1 MASDWETLR
10 FQPWSSAPDASFWQR
25 LAALKLDTFQLSDH
39 AQELTGYFA
48 PGRAASVPS
57 RLTVDDSSFH
67 TADAQDNDGGADRAR
82 YEWKAPGVLINT
94 NTLEDFKTLDKA
106 AVLQQAGE
114 RILAAALSPSAA
126 AGSVDQLNAFVLVT
140 FADLKKHSFLYWF
153 GFPALT
159 PATPYKSRAPVAV
172 AAALTLAEQTH
183 ALDGLLRL
191 RRESLQAPAGP
202 SPFFVVER
210 LGGDAVRVLTLE
222 AWSQRPEAAA
232 ADVAETLFGF
242 VDPCP
247 LATNPGW
254 PMRNL
259 LAFLT
264 ARAAPRLPQG
274 QPLRVIAFRE
284 HLHHLREAPAAFEW
298 THSLLFEVA
307 VAVAADDAA
316 PARDVRVT
324 GWEPNARGKLGP
336 RLMELSGLLD
346 PIRLAETSVD
356 LNLKLMRWRQLPA
369 LDLEA
374 IARTKCLLL
383 GAGTLGCYTG
393 RSLLSWGFRHITFV
407 DNSTV
412 SHSNPVRQPLFE
424 FQDCGKPKAACAAN
438 ALKRVF
444 PLVDARAEHLTI
456 PMAGHALSNAELVDE
471 AKRGLARLEQLID
484 EHDVVFLGTD
494 SRESRWLPT
503 VIAAAKRKLLLNS
516 ALGFDSYL
524 VMRHGVRRAADPHS
538 DPPAAAALG
547 CYFCNDVVSPRDSL
561 KDRTLDQMCTVTR
574 PGLAPIASATA
585 VELLVAV
592 LHAPE
597 GKYVG
602 VAKPADAA
610 APLAFVPHQLRGFLN
625 AFHTLPITGEA
636 FDRCIACSARV
647 LAAYEADAFA
657 LLQHACDSSSYLEDL
672 TGLSA
677 LTQEVDAL
685 SFELDDS
692 DDDSELA

>member
-1 MASDWETLR
+1 MTLLLLVCGVCVSDKR
-10 FQPWSSAPDASFWQR
+10 SSGS
-25 LAALKLDTFQLSDH
+25 
-39 AQELTGYFA
+39 
-48 PGRAASVPS
+48 
-57 RLTVDDSSFH
+57 
-67 TADAQDNDGGADRAR
+67 DRAR
-82 YEWKAPGVLINT
+82 YEWTAPGVLINT
-94 NTLEDFKTLDKA
+94 NTLEVRRQRASEHANASLPFSRTLAFSPSLCQDFKTLDKT

-114 RILAAALSPSAA
+114 RILASALSPTSAPN
-126 AGSVDQLNAFVLVT
+126 SVAQLNAFVLVT

-159 PATPYKSRAPVAV
+159 PPTPYKSRAPVAV
-172 AAALTLAEQTH
+172 SAALTLAEQTH
-183 ALDGLLRL
+183 ALGSLLTL
-191 RRESLQAPAGP
+191 RQDSVKNRTGF

-210 LGGDAVRVLTLE
+210 LGSDAVRVLPLE
-222 AWSQRPEAAA
+222 AWKLRAEPVN
-232 ADVAETLFGF
+232 DVIETLFGF

-264 ARAAPRLPQG
+264 LLPSSRLERGP
-274 QPLRVIAFRE
+274 PLRVLAFRE
-284 HLHHLREAPAAFEW
+284 HLHHLRDPPAVFEW

-307 VAVAADDAA
+307 TDDVPVTAS
-316 PARDVRVT
+316 PVPRVM

-336 RLMELSGLLD
+336 RLMELGGLLD
-346 PIRLAETSVD
+346 PLRLAETSVD
-356 LNLKLMRWRQLPA
+356 LNLKLMRWRQLPS

-407 DNSTV
+407 DNSSV

-424 FQDCGKPKAACAAN
+424 FNDVGKPKAACAAA

-444 PLVDARAEHLTI
+444 PLVDATGVHLTI
-456 PMAGHALSNAELVDE
+456 PMAGHPLSNAELVAE
-471 AKRGLARLEQLID
+471 AQQALAHLEQLIAD
-484 EHDVVFLGTD
+484 HDVVFLGTD
-494 SRESRWLPT
+494 SRESRWLPS
-503 VIAAAKRKLLLNS
+503 VIAASKRKLVLNA

-524 VMRHGVRRAADPHS
+524 VMRHGVQRGAADVPVSVPPGVPES
-538 DPPAAAALG
+538 DPPAVPDSVPHAVPESEPPSSAALG

-597 GKYVG
+597 GKY
-602 VAKPADAA
+602 ASAA
-610 APLAFVPHQLRGFLN
+610 RPTDTTAPLAFIPHQLRGFLN
-625 AFHTLPITGEA
+625 AFHAILITGEA
-636 FDRCIACSARV
+636 FDRCIACSPRV

-657 LLQHACDSSSYLEDL
+657 LLEHACNSSAYLEDL
-672 TGLSA
+672 TGLSE

-692 DDDSELA
+692 DDDDELM